1 MRLRTQDLAST
12 PDLAV
17 ARHLLAAWDPPSLDQ
32 ERTRDRILAFVDEHP
47 LDAHRRTCLAGH
59 LTASALVLDAAGER
73 ALLTFHAKLRKWL
86 QLGGHCDGD
95 ANLAAV
101 ALREAI
107 EESGIEELE
116 IDPLPVDLDVHA
128 IPARRGEPEHLH
140 LDVRFLVHA
149 PAGARPRASD
159 ESVELR
165 WFTRAEAEDLEID
178 ESVRR
183 LLRIAWADG

>member
-1 MRLRTQDLAST
+1 
-12 PDLAV
+12 V
-17 ARHLLAAWDPPSLDQ
+17 
-32 ERTRDRILAFVDEHP
+32 HP
-47 LDAHRRTCLAGH
+47 
-59 LTASALVLDAAGER
+59 
-73 ALLTFHAKLRKWL
+73 
-86 QLGGHCDGD
+86 
-95 ANLAAV
+95 
-101 ALREAI
+101 
-107 EESGIEELE
+107 
-116 IDPLPVDLDVHA
+116 

-183 LLRIAWADG
+183 LLRIAWA